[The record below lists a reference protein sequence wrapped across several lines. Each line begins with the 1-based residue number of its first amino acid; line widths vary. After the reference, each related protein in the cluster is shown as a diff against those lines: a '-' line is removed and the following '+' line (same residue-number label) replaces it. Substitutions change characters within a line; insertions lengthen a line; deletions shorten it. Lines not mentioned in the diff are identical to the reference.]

1 MSKPAFFS
9 KDEVGCQALL
19 TRVRPLSFRSEIQ
32 SEDAGG
38 VRLTP
43 LLELRFP
50 LLRHWSLFDSMK
62 HAR

>member
-1 MSKPAFFS
+1 MLPFIRFAHPRTAPS
-9 KDEVGCQALL
+9 
-19 TRVRPLSFRSEIQ
+19 RRSEIQ